1 VFTLGQYAERMTSK
15 TQAARSATENPV
27 LQTLARLGFGV
38 NGLLHVLIGVIAIGV
53 ATGGGQKA
61 DQSGALSEL
70 ASAPGGV
77 FLLWTVTIGL
87 TALGVWLAVGAFL
100 LPPGDKKDVAA
111 HLAKE
116 LGKAIAYL
124 ALAGTALTFALGGSS
139 SSSSSTKS
147 LSADLLAAPGGV
159 LLVVAIGLLVLGIGG
174 YFVFKGATKR
184 FTRDIS
190 VPTGQAG
197 RATVA
202 VGVAGYIAK
211 GVALA
216 VVGIL
221 FVIAAVTTDPSQ
233 ATGLDGA
240 LKALADLPFGPVV
253 LWVVGAGLIAY
264 GAYCGVRAV
273 RARL

>member
-1 VFTLGQYAERMTSK
+1 VTSK
-15 TQAARSATENPV
+15 TQAARSATDNPV

-38 NGLLHVLIGVIAIGV
+38 NGLLHVLIGLIAIGV
-53 ATGGGQKA
+53 ATGGGQSA
-61 DQSGALSEL
+61 DQSGALGEL
-70 ASAPGGV
+70 ASAPGGTL
-77 FLLWTVTIGL
+77 LLWTVTLGL
-87 TALGVWLAVGAFL
+87 TALGIWLAIGAFL

-111 HLAKE
+111 HVAKE

-139 SSSSSTKS
+139 SSSSSTTS

-159 LLVVAIGLLVLGIGG
+159 FLVVAIGVAVLAIGA
-174 YFVFKGATKR
+174 YFVVKGATRR
-184 FTRDIS
+184 FTRDIV
-190 VPTGQAG
+190 VPSGSAG
-197 RATVA
+197 TTTVA
-202 VGVAGYIAK
+202 IGIAGYVAK

-216 VVGIL
+216 VVGVL
-221 FVIAAVTTDPSQ
+221 FIVAAVTTDASQ

-240 LKALADLPFGPVV
+240 LKALTELPSGSVV

-264 GAYCGVRAV
+264 GAYCGVRAI

>member
-1 VFTLGQYAERMTSK
+1 VTTTK
-15 TQAARSATENPV
+15 KAARSANQNPV
-27 LQTLARLGFGV
+27 LQTLARLGFAV
-38 NGLLHVLIGVIAIGV
+38 NGLLHVLIGLIAIGV
-53 ATGGGQKA
+53 ATGAGGKA
-61 DQSGALSEL
+61 DQSGALAQL
-70 ASAPGGV
+70 AAAPGGV
-77 FLLWTVTIGL
+77 FLLWTVTVGL
-87 TALGVWLAVGAFL
+87 AALGVWLAVSAFL

-139 SSSSSTKS
+139 SSSSSTQS
-147 LSADLLAAPGGV
+147 LSSDLLAAPGGV
-159 LLVVAIGLLVLGIGG
+159 LLVIAIGLLVLGIGV
-174 YFVFKGATKR
+174 YFVVKGATRR
-184 FTRDIS
+184 FTRDIT
-190 VPTGQAG
+190 VPSGRAG
-197 RATVA
+197 TATVA
-202 VGVAGYIAK
+202 LGITGYVAK

-240 LKALADLPFGPVV
+240 LQALRDLPFGQVV
-253 LWVVGAGLIAY
+253 LWAVGLGVIAY
-264 GAYCGVRAV
+264 GAYCGVRAI

>member
-1 VFTLGQYAERMTSK
+1 MTSK

-77 FLLWTVTIGL
+77 FLLWTVTLGL

-100 LPPGDKKDVAA
+100 LPPGDKKDVAV

-116 LGKAIAYL
+116 LGKAVAYL

-159 LLVVAIGLLVLGIGG
+159 LLVVVIGLLVLGIGG

-197 RATVA
+197 RATLA

>member
-1 VFTLGQYAERMTSK
+1 VTSK
-15 TQAARSATENPV
+15 TQAARSATQNPV
-27 LQTLARLGFGV
+27 LQTLARLGFAV

-53 ATGGGQKA
+53 ATGGGQNA

-77 FLLWTVTIGL
+77 FLLWTVTVGL
-87 TALGVWLAVGAFL
+87 AALGAWLAVSAFL

-124 ALAGTALTFALGGSS
+124 ALAGTALTFARGGSS
-139 SSSSSTKS
+139 SSSSSTQS

-159 LLVVAIGLLVLGIGG
+159 VLVVAIGLAVIGIGG
-174 YFVFKGATKR
+174 YFVFKGATRR
-184 FTRDIS
+184 FTRDIT
-190 VPTGQAG
+190 VPSGRAG
-197 RATVA
+197 TATVA
-202 VGVAGYIAK
+202 TGVAGYIAK

-221 FVIAAVTTDPSQ
+221 FVVAAVTTDPSQ

-253 LWVVGAGLIAY
+253 LWVVGVGLIAY
-264 GAYCGVRAV
+264 GVYCGVRAV